1 VQRRP
6 DRAFKALTSSRLV
19 LSTRGAGAGRIAGIT
34 LLAAALPAIVIGI
47 YAQPSWSAGAAADP
61 QLVALQQQVQQLH
74 QQLEQAQLQQRMA
87 SAHGQELERQ
97 IGTFNTAL
105 RVCKE
110 DLGFYRSA
118 RGTNP

>member
-6 DRAFKALTSSRLV
+6 DRAFKALTSNRLV
-19 LSTRGAGAGRIAGIT
+19 LSTPGAGAGRVAGHT
-34 LLAAALPAIVIGI
+34 RLAAARPGVVIGL
-47 YAQPSWSAGAAADP
+47 YAPPAWSAGEAAGP
-61 QLVALQQQVQQLH
+61 QRAARQQQVQQLH